1 MARIGDYLNKTQ
13 TFGDEVR
20 EILKEDQK
28 VNDIPIYFKIFFR
41 EICKRNKTN
50 IITLNYYRDGGVY
63 VLLSENRKDE

>member
-1 MARIGDYLNKTQ
+1 MAQIGDCLNKPQ

-63 VLLSENRKDE
+63 VLLGENRRK